1 MVFVSN
7 DFAKS
12 WPANLSVSLPNGSGS
27 VFSIAFATPNRLF
40 VGTTIGRVFRV
51 DRNGNAWS
59 LTPIDQVAA
68 GPLGLT
74 GLISELA
81 VDWADANL
89 DSVYVTFGGMGD
101 SRRVWRFDGSK
112 WEARSGPVNGD
123 CLLNVEHNTLVVDKT
138 APKNIFV
145 GADIGVWHS
154 PDSGM
159 TWKPMSNGLPAAP
172 VYDLQIHPKQR
183 LLRAATY
190 GRGVYE
196 IPLA

>member
-12 WPANLSVSLPNGSGS
+12 WPANLSFSLPNGSGS
-27 VFSIAFATPNRLF
+27 VFSIAFATPNRLY

-112 WEARSGPVNGD
+112 WEARSGPAGGD
-123 CLLNVEHNTLVVDKT
+123 CLLNVEHNTLVVDKS
-138 APKNIFV
+138 APNNIFV